1 MSSPGLFSRSN
12 TPVFV
17 NSYQPHLRTH
27 RRDEWVFKL
36 PDYVMITVSDMSRS
50 VKFYR
55 DVLGLSLKSE
65 SPDWT
70 EFSTGTTMLALHG
83 GGRPKPRTETD
94 TGATFAGT
102 CTIGFNVDDL
112 DKTFEELKT
121 KGVHF
126 LMPPTERLGE
136 PIKLAVCM
144 DPDGLPISM
153 AQPVEPQPRR
163 VVEAGIN
170 RQ

>member
-1 MSSPGLFSRSN
+1 M
-12 TPVFV
+12 
-17 NSYQPHLRTH
+17 
-27 RRDEWVFKL
+27 FKH
-36 PDYVMITVSDMSRS
+36 PDYVMITVSDTSRS

-70 EFSTGTTMLALHG
+70 EFSTGTTILALHG
-83 GGRPKPRTETD
+83 GGKPTPRTETD
-94 TGATFAGT
+94 TGASFAGT
-102 CTIGFNVDDL
+102 CTIGFNVEDL
-112 DKTFEELKT
+112 DRTFEELKT

-126 LMPPTERLGE
+126 LMPPTERPGE
-136 PIKLAVCM
+136 PIKLAVCL
-144 DPDGLPISM
+144 DPDGLPISL

-170 RQ
+170 R